1 MPGRVLRA
9 PCVTLQEA
17 DRTAKGKVKWFND
30 AKGYGF
36 IEQEGGEDVFVHFSA
51 IQMDGFKT
59 LAEGQVVEFEVQA
72 GEKGLHAANVVRG

>member
-1 MPGRVLRA
+1 MI
-9 PCVTLQEA
+9 
-17 DRTAKGKVKWFND
+17 KGKVKWFND

-59 LAEGQVVEFEVQA
+59 LAEGQVVEFEVQQ
-72 GEKGLHAANVVRG
+72 GDKGLHASNVMRV